1 MKKAETVQP
10 LWSRLLPSTG
20 TNAPSPLAARLAT
33 WASLVPVRA
42 INRDQCPLPP
52 MLRTWPRGASS
63 VPVRGPTGTSF
74 SPGLLVPVGE
84 PGLKAPT
91 NRDNRGVC
99 PLVATEQGQPKLY
112 TCVESIVEKLMLG
125 YS

>member
-10 LWSRLLPSTG
+10 LWSRLLLSTG

-33 WASLVPVRA
+33 WASLVPVLY

-52 MLRTWPRGASS
+52 SLRAWPRGASS

-91 NRDNRGVC
+91 NRDERGVC
-99 PLVATEQGQPKLY
+99 LLVSRSLY
-112 TCVESIVEKLMLG
+112 SYIYASKA
-125 YS
+125 

>member
-1 MKKAETVQP
+1 MPPPP
-10 LWSRLLPSTG
+10 LS
-20 TNAPSPLAARLAT
+20 ARLAT
-33 WASLVPVRA
+33 WASLVPVLA

-52 MLRTWPRGASS
+52 SLRAWPRGASS

-74 SPGLLVPVGE
+74 SPGLLVSVGE

-99 PLVATEQGQPKLY
+99 PLVIGVVCDHVAPATVTAY
-112 TCVESIVEKLMLG
+112 MHV
-125 YS
+125 